1 MNDVIEVKN
10 LIDLIIDEIF
20 LKVDELLKKDK
31 K

>member
-1 MNDVIEVKN
+1 MNDVIEIKN